1 MIGGCASDP
10 FVVLSN
16 GATVHLDAVLPNT
29 PIGDL
34 QSVSYTLVIPAGTTV
49 VQQVNTDGVVG
60 TKEQFQ
66 YSATN
71 STGAYRTST
80 LVQTLTTGDPVTA
93 TTSISIASASIG
105 TVGAS
110 IEIASDSVNGQ
121 VNQPLVVQ
129 LQL

>member
-1 MIGGCASDP
+1 
-10 FVVLSN
+10 
-16 GATVHLDAVLPNT
+16 
-29 PIGDL
+29 
-34 QSVSYTLVIPAGTTV
+34 V

-66 YSATN
+66 YAATN
-71 STGAYRTST
+71 PTGAYRTST

-93 TTSISIASASIG
+93 TTSISIVSASIG
-105 TVGAS
+105 TASAS